1 MNQDISPAPADA
13 THDRRNARIGR
24 WRPGRGAGKIAAT
37 RKALERALEAADS
50 DELRTAIAR
59 LDRIEAEVAA
69 VERKVVGRVGV
80 TFI

>member
-1 MNQDISPAPADA
+1 MIDETLESAAGDL
-13 THDRRNARIGR
+13 DEAR
-24 WRPGRGAGKIAAT
+24 GKIAAT
-37 RKALERALEAADS
+37 REALERALEAADS